1 MKHVDMRSL
10 APAAQEERRRQ
21 VIGLRERGLT
31 YPEMAHQVGLTKN
44 GVFDI
49 CKRFRARGMAGV
61 QTGPRDPAPGTGR
74 FVTTEQEAEIRELI
88 CRGTPDAYG
97 LPFALWSRAAVA
109 ALIEPRCG
117 VCLAVRTMGTYLAR
131 WRFTAQ
137 KPLRRAYEQR
147 PDDVRQWLETD
158 YPALQTTARRQKG
171 IIFWGDETGR
181 RSDDVRGRSYA
192 PRGRTP
198 LVRPSHKRAHVGL
211 ISAVTN
217 RGELRWMV
225 LDRGITAARLIVF
238 PGRRVQGVPH
248 PRPSAC
254 PPQPCRAGLAGRA
267 PLPNRGVPPARLQSG
282 TQSGRRAERR
292 SQAGGPPPDT
302 CPQPWGVETARHP
315 PHAQAVHTTA
325 ACPQLLPAPHIP
337 LRCPIQD
344 RLGRINRLRGQSG
357 SGRWAA
363 Q

>member
-31 YPEMAHQVGLTKN
+31 YPAIAHQVGLTKT

-49 CKRFRARGMAGV
+49 CKRFRARGMAGL
-61 QTGPRDPAPGTGR
+61 QTGPRGRAPGTGR
-74 FVTTEQEAEIRELI
+74 FVTTEQEAEIRALI

-109 ALIEPRCG
+109 ALIAPRCG

-147 PDDVRQWLETD
+147 PDEVRQWLETD
-158 YPALQTTARRQKG
+158 YPALQTKARRQKG
-171 IIFWGDETGR
+171 IIFWGDETGL
-181 RSDDVRGRSYA
+181 RSDAVRGRSYA

-225 LDRGITAARLIVF
+225 LDRGITAALLIVF
-238 PGRRVQGVPH
+238 LGRLIRDAGGKVFLILDRLPVHRSRAVQDW
-248 PRPSAC
+248 
-254 PPQPCRAGLAGRA
+254 L
-267 PLPNRGVPPARLQSG
+267 
-282 TQSGRRAERR
+282 AERR
-292 SQAGGPPPDT
+292 SQIE
-302 CPQPWGVETARHP
+302 V
-315 PHAQAVHTTA
+315 VH
-325 ACPQLLPAPHIP
+325 LPAYRPELNPDEGLNADLKQVVPRQTPARSRGALKRRVIRHMRK
-337 LRCPIQD
+337 LS
-344 RLGRINRLRGQSG
+344 RLPQRVRSYFQHPTFRY
-357 SGRWAA
+357 AA
-363 Q
+363 RSKTA